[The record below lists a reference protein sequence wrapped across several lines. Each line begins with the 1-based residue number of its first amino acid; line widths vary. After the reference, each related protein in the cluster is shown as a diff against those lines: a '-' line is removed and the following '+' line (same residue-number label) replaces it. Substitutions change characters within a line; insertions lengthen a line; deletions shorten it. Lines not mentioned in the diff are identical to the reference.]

1 MSSETI
7 VTTKAN
13 NVIIASV
20 PCPTC
25 QADAGSNCIYTDG
38 IDVGG
43 FLDGIHGSRH
53 QSYMMVF
60 RADVVKPEPT
70 YSEFDEV
77 TRPKHYNSHPS
88 GIECITIAQHHN
100 YNIGAAIKYLWR
112 QGLKDGAASITD
124 MRKAIQYIEFEI
136 KLQGGDVRE
145 RGQCDCSGSYQ
156 CENHRSVRNI
166 MTHDMTGDEKARA
179 TFPIPEGYAMLRRE
193 HTIRAGDMVWD
204 GTKFVPVVDVLINE
218 IVGDKPYPVIRAY
231 TADDLA
237 LNSLDYKYDDR

>member
-1 MSSETI
+1 MSLDTV

-25 QADAGSNCIYTDG
+25 QADAGEQCLVQQR
-38 IDVGG
+38 VGDIG
-43 FLDGIHGSRH
+43 VRSDSIHGSRH
-53 QSYMMVF
+53 NSYMMVF
-60 RADVVKPEPT
+60 RADLVSKPEDD
-70 YSEFDEV
+70 EFDEV

-145 RGQCDCSGSYQ
+145 RGQCDCRGSYQ

-166 MTHDMTGDEKARA
+166 MTHDMTSDEKARA
-179 TFPIPEGYAMLRRE
+179 TFPIPENYRMLRRDE
-193 HTIRAGDMVWD
+193 FIEAGDKLWN
-204 GTKFVPVVDVLINE
+204 GTMFVDVTNIYIGE
-218 IVGDKPYPVIRAY
+218 IVHDRPFPIIREI
-231 TADDLA
+231 TDD
-237 LNSLDYKYDDR
+237 LDYKYDERP